1 MRSVLFTAG
10 AAAGGGQN
18 EQEEKE
24 RKEALENYLRGIVT
38 CPNGSWREMDVFR
51 EFLEMPKSQPVRGGG
66 GGGGGSSQASAAAFS
81 GRQRQGQGYIPGSYS
96 HGEPHTRHLGAAA
109 AASSS
114 SSPPQQAEETSAT
127 RVMTSQ
133 DLLDSQQ
140 AQFDQQDSHLNDL
153 TAILRRQRQMGVAIN
168 QELLEQNELL
178 DALDGEVAETQGRLT
193 KNDGLMRKL
202 G

>member
-1 MRSVLFTAG
+1 MRSVLFT
-10 AAAGGGQN
+10 GG
-18 EQEEKE
+18 EDAEEKE
-24 RKEALENYLRGIVT
+24 RKEALDRYLRGIVT
-38 CPNGSWREMDVFR
+38 CADGFWRETDVFR
-51 EFLEMPKSQPVRGGG
+51 EFIEMPKSQPLR
-66 GGGGGSSQASAAAFS
+66 S
-81 GRQRQGQGYIPGSYS
+81 GAGNQQGQGQGQRYIPGSYS
-96 HGEPHTRHLGAAA
+96 HSHNDNHTRHLGEGGTA
-109 AASSS
+109 
-114 SSPPQQAEETSAT
+114 SPPRRATAEETSAT
-127 RVMTSQ
+127 RTMSSQ

-178 DALDGEVAETQGRLT
+178 DAFDGEVAETQGRLS